1 MPHYIIT
8 VKAPKETA
16 ELVFQLIVFHLK
28 AYVRAEA
35 FTDKPYEHLHAVIA
49 VRCEISYKK
58 VHKALEELRHEIGN
72 FWLGF
77 RLIRNKKDVV
87 LAIKYVKNHDRGDE
101 AVSED
106 LRKEIEELKDRV
118 NQIAEAL
125 DVLLKKAGLSKL
137 LNQKTAGKTKAKSE
151 GRAEL
156 YINNTKISIIESK
169 KDGYKLVIFERK
181 KDSFKLWLSK
191 DDWKVLRRFMDSYI
205 SFNSDRAKR
214 AGKTNFKVIK
224 GGELG

>member
-1 MPHYIIT
+1 MPYYIIT

-16 ELVFQLIVFHLK
+16 ELVFQLICHYFK

-35 FTDKPYEHLHAVIA
+35 FTNKPYEHLHAVISVKA
-49 VRCEISYKK
+49 EISYKK
-58 VHKALEELRHEIGN
+58 AHKL
-72 FWLGF
+72 
-77 RLIRNKKDVV
+77 V
-87 LAIKYVKNHDRGDE
+87 
-101 AVSED
+101 
-106 LRKEIEELKDRV
+106 EELKAELGSFWLAFRRIRKREDLKKAEEYVKAHRGESMDRIEKLEKEV
-118 NQIAEAL
+118 KELKEDVEYIKEAL

-137 LNQKTAGKTKAKSE
+137 LNQKTAGKTKAKPE

-191 DDWKVLRRFMDSYI
+191 DDWKVLRRFVDSYI
-205 SFNSDRAKR
+205 GFNSDRAKR
-214 AGKTNFKVIK
+214 AGKTNFRIIK